1 MTTYKAVKNVTI
13 GAGDIINSKK
23 DAAGYGGNKFAIGDT
38 AELTEKQAKQ
48 YAAFFKKNTT
58 SATKEA
64 KAQRNK

>member
-1 MTTYKAVKNVTI
+1 MTTYKAIKNVTI

-48 YAAFFKKNTT
+48 YATFFKKVET
-58 SATKEA
+58 SANKELKA
-64 KAQRNK
+64 KKNK